1 VTEGDVRGDT
11 GSRGQRMRA
20 ADRRS
25 QLLEVATRILSNPAT
40 TNASMDE
47 IAAAAG
53 VTKPVLY
60 RHFPSKREL
69 VRTVLAQ
76 GIERLNTTLNEAAA
90 EATTPKEYVEKGFL
104 AFFKFI
110 EAEPGAY
117 QLLFG
122 NGTWT
127 QSGFFEE
134 LDAFQTAAADRVSL
148 LIDVPGMDPGIRRI
162 LGGAII
168 GMCDHAA
175 RQWLRAGFEPSAEEA
190 AAELVSLAWAGLRGL
205 QPRA

>member
-1 VTEGDVRGDT
+1 MTQGDAVGEAA
-11 GSRGQRMRA
+11 SRGQRMRA
-20 ADRRS
+20 ADRRT
-25 QLLEVATRILSNPAT
+25 QLLEVATRILSDPAT

-60 RHFPSKREL
+60 RHFPSKRDL
-69 VRTVLAQ
+69 VRTVLAE
-76 GIERLNTTLNEAAA
+76 GIGRLNQALIDASAT
-90 EATTPKEYVEKGFL
+90 ATTPRQHVEVGFL

-110 EAEPGAY
+110 ESDPGAY

-127 QSGFFEE
+127 QGGFFEE

-148 LIDVPGMDPGIRRI
+148 LIEVPGMDPGMRRI
-162 LGGAII
+162 LGGALV
-168 GMCDHAA
+168 GMCDQAA
-175 RQWLRAGFEPSAEEA
+175 RQWLRAGFQPSAEA
-190 AAELVSLAWAGLRGL
+190 VATELVDLAWAGLRGL

>member
-1 VTEGDVRGDT
+1 VTRGDLAGET
-11 GSRGQRMRA
+11 IARGQRMRA
-20 ADRRS
+20 ADRRT
-25 QLLEVATRILSNPAT
+25 QLLGVAARILSDPNT

-60 RHFPSKREL
+60 RHFPSKRDL
-69 VRTVLAQ
+69 VRTVLSE
-76 GIERLNTTLNEAAA
+76 GIGRLNQTLLDAATT
-90 EATTPKEYVEKGFL
+90 ATTPRQHVEAGFL

-127 QSGFFEE
+127 QGGFFEE

-148 LIDVPGMDPGIRRI
+148 LIDVPGMDPGVRRI
-162 LGGAII
+162 LGGAIV

-175 RQWLRAGFEPSAEEA
+175 RQWLRAGFHPSAEEA
-190 AAELVSLAWAGLRGL
+190 AAELVDLAWAGLRGL

>member
-1 VTEGDVRGDT
+1 
-11 GSRGQRMRA
+11 MRA

-25 QLLEVATRILSNPAT
+25 QLLAVATRILSDPAT

-60 RHFPSKREL
+60 RHFPSKRDL
-69 VRTVLAQ
+69 VRTVLSE
-76 GIERLNTTLNEAAA
+76 GIERLNATLNEAAA
-90 EATTPKEYVEKGFL
+90 SASTPKEYVDQGFL

-117 QLLFG
+117 RLLFG

-162 LGGAII
+162 LGGAIV

-190 AAELVSLAWAGLRGL
+190 AAELVALAWAGLRGL
-205 QPRA
+205 QPRS

>member
-1 VTEGDVRGDT
+1 MQGDAT
-11 GSRGQRMRA
+11 GATISRGQRMRA
-20 ADRRS
+20 ADRRT
-25 QLLEVATRILSNPAT
+25 QLLEVATRILSDPST

-60 RHFPSKREL
+60 RHFPSKRDL
-69 VRTVLAQ
+69 VRTVLAE
-76 GIERLNTTLNEAAA
+76 GIERLNAALNEAA
-90 EATTPKEYVEKGFL
+90 ESATTPKEYVEHGFL
-104 AFFKFI
+104 AFFTFI

-162 LGGAII
+162 LGGAIV

-175 RQWLRAGFEPSAEEA
+175 RQWLRAEFEPSAEEA
-190 AAELVSLAWAGLRGL
+190 AAALVELAWAGLRGL
-205 QPRA
+205 QPRS